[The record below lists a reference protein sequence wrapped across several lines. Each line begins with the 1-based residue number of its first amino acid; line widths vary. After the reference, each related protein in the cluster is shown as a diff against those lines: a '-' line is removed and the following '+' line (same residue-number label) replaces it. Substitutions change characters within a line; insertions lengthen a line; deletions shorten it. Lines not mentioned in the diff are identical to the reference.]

1 MSALLRKYG
10 LFYLAHTVTFFF
22 LCAYSLV
29 AEAPNFPFLP
39 AMFMPIYLCAAV
51 ALSERESGDPLLDVL
66 PITPR
71 EIMTV
76 KFHLAFAL
84 VAVGWVNM
92 TVFTLLQGLPES
104 LAYSVHKLNL
114 LATVWTLAL
123 AAGLQLGL
131 HYFGWSNF
139 RKVIIGLTV
148 VTSLFSI
155 AFFVGLA
162 ESGRDYVG
170 GFPLVPALESTP
182 AGVVGLVGAVGVVA
196 YYLVLSKGPW
206 RSHQPLAA

>member
-1 MSALLRKYG
+1 MSTLLRKYG
-10 LFYLAHTVTFFF
+10 LFYLAHSVTFFF

-39 AMFMPIYLCAAV
+39 AVFLPIYLCASV
-51 ALSERESGDPLLDVL
+51 ALSERETGDPLLGVL

-84 VAVGWVNM
+84 VAVCWINM

-104 LAYSVHKLNL
+104 LASSVHKMNL
-114 LATVWTLAL
+114 LAAVWTLAL

-131 HYFGWSNF
+131 HYFGWSDF
-139 RKVIIGLTV
+139 RKVIVGLTV
-148 VTSLFSI
+148 LTGLFSI
-155 AFFVGLA
+155 AFFIGLA
-162 ESGRDYVG
+162 ESGRDHVG
-170 GFPLVPALESTP
+170 GFPLMPALENTP
-182 AGVVGLVGAVGVVA
+182 AGVVGLVGIAGVVA
-196 YYLVLSKGPW
+196 YYVLLRKGPW
-206 RSHQPLAA
+206 RSRQPLAA